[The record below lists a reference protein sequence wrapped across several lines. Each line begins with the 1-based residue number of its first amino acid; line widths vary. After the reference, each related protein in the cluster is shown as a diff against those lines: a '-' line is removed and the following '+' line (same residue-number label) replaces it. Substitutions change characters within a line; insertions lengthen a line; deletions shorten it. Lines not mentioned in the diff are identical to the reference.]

1 MEALKRALFEDPL
14 TIYVGLGMI
23 EIVLL
28 AVWRRYMT
36 PRRLLALAGPLLLAG
51 GVFLVERMV
60 VTDAELIVAALE
72 EIAESTSADPPD
84 LGPIGTYLDRD
95 VKVDI
100 TIMPWVTGTLDRD
113 KALKTWPSLLSTFNV
128 VSTVIRNV
136 EVEVNGDSARARFA
150 TDVTWRNTKKGAEL
164 GSQLNW
170 TINWIRRDGGW
181 RIIGVDPPTQGLGL

>member
-60 VTDAELIVAALE
+60 VTDAELIVTALE
-72 EIAESTSADPPD
+72 EIAESASADSPD
-84 LGPIGTYLDRD
+84 MVPIRTYVDGNIR
-95 VKVDI
+95 VDI
-100 TIMPWVTGTLDRD
+100 RPWVSGTLNRD
-113 KALKTWPSLLSTFNV
+113 KALKEWQNLLDDHNV
-128 VSTVIRNV
+128 VSVVISGV
-136 EVEVNGDSARARFA
+136 DVEVNGDSARAKF
-150 TDVTWRNTKKGAEL
+150 TTNITWRNSRKGPEVT
-164 GSQLNW
+164 SQFKW
-170 TINWIRRDGGW
+170 TVDWVRRAGGW